1 MEKVRRRTDTA
12 TTVRRGSDGEGGAGG
27 TGFFYGNILV
37 GHTVCRRGRRSQR
50 RSGSVEEEDDE
61 EQGRSDQ

>member
-27 TGFFYGNILV
+27 TGFFTATYWSAIP
-37 GHTVCRRGRRSQR
+37 CA
-50 RSGSVEEEDDE
+50 EEEDE
-61 EQGRSDQ
+61 VSAEVVV